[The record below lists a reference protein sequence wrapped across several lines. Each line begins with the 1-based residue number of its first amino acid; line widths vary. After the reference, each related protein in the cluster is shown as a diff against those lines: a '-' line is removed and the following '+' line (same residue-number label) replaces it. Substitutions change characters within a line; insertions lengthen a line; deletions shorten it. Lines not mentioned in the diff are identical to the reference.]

1 MEKEKERG
9 WTKMLFFLIVE
20 CRNWK
25 ACRALSDKK
34 KAYNTVIVAVVLLT
48 CEKYELLLATS

>member
-1 MEKEKERG
+1 MEKEKENG
-9 WTKMLFFLIVE
+9 QKKE
-20 CRNWK
+20 CK
-25 ACRALSDKK
+25 LETCRALSDKK